1 MNDVLLRN
9 RQYGPEIVMQMAED
23 RAPGG
28 FANIEEV
35 IPRRE
40 LEEVSLS
47 FKQAAGFD
55 TNTVNTQPSLNVRR
69 AAP

>member
-1 MNDVLLRN
+1 
-9 RQYGPEIVMQMAED
+9 VMQMAED

-28 FANIEEV
+28 FANIEEI

-55 TNTVNTQPSLNVRR
+55 TNTVNTQPSLNVGR